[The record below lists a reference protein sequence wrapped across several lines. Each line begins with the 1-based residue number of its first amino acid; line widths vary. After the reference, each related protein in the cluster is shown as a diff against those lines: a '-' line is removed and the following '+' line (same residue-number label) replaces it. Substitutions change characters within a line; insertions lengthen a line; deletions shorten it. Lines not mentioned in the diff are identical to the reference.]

1 MALKIYFKNSPSP
14 ICVISDILS
23 DLYYLWYMGIYCH
36 ICIISSWYMYI
47 YCLICIISGNM
58 YIYCLICII
67 SGICIYIVWSVWS
80 VLSLIYVNILSDLF
94 YLWYMYIFCL
104 ICIISD
110 ICIYIL
116 SDLYYLW
123 YMYIYCN
130 QLYPEPCYFIPDCCR
145 EGSRIPTTQN

>member
-67 SGICIYIVWSVWS
+67 SLV
-80 VLSLIYVNILSDLF
+80 YVFILSDLSDLY
-94 YLWYMYIFCL
+94 YLWYMYIYCL

-110 ICIYIL
+110 ICIYFVWSVLSLIYVYIL

>member
-23 DLYYLWYMGIYCH
+23 DLYYLWYMRIYCH